1 MTQWLAI
8 TEKRR
13 RRFAMKSAVEQ
24 SASAATARKRGI
36 WPALGLFFLAPIVAE
51 FLLGNMPI
59 SMLGL
64 LAILAPMY
72 GGGALLIREAVR
84 RMGRGWPSILV
95 LGLAYG
101 ILEEAFLDQTL
112 FNPDFLSLHLH
123 LLDPA
128 YISSLGIGA
137 WWTIFVLTLHTV
149 WSISVSIALAEALVP
164 DRADTP
170 WLGNIGLVIVAVL
183 FALACTAM
191 TLNSIRRD
199 AHHFVASSSQFTW
212 SAIACLVLIAIAL
225 SLPRHDRGR
234 AAGTVPSPWLLGIAA
249 FISGMIFL
257 FVPQRWAWSA
267 VCIYLLLDMLWIVAI
282 LRWSARRA
290 WTGLCPMALAA
301 GAAMSYGT
309 HAFFETPA
317 VGGAVNTVTRTG
329 NAVFACLALAVI
341 VIGARRTARFK
352 DAE

>member
-1 MTQWLAI
+1 MNSMVEAGNSAGGRVAS
-8 TEKRR
+8 RR
-13 RRFAMKSAVEQ
+13 R
-24 SASAATARKRGI
+24 GI
-36 WPALGLFFLAPIVAE
+36 LPALGLFFFAPIVAE

-64 LAILAPMY
+64 MAILAPVY
-72 GGGALLIREAVR
+72 GGGALLIRETVR
-84 RMGRGWPSILV
+84 RTGRGWPSILV

-123 LLDPA
+123 LLEPA

-164 DRADTP
+164 DRAEKP
-170 WLGNIGLVIVAVL
+170 WLGGVSLSIVAVL
-183 FALACTAM
+183 FALACAAM
-191 TLNSIRRD
+191 TISSIQRD
-199 AHHFVASSSQFTW
+199 AHHFVASPGQFTW
-212 SAIACLVLIAIAL
+212 SAIACLAL
-225 SLPRHDRGR
+225 VATAFSLPRRNSGR

-257 FVPQRWAWSA
+257 FVPQRWAWGA
-267 VCIYLLLDMLWIVAI
+267 VGIYVLLDMLWIVAI
-282 LRWSARRA
+282 FCWSQR
-290 WTGLCPMALAA
+290 TGWKSLHPMALAA

-317 VGGAVNTVTRTG
+317 VGGTVNLVTRIG
-329 NAVFACLALAVI
+329 NALFACLALAVI
-341 VIGARRTARFK
+341 AIGARRTARFE

>member
-1 MTQWLAI
+1 MNSMVEAGNS
-8 TEKRR
+8 EDGRVASRR
-13 RRFAMKSAVEQ
+13 R
-24 SASAATARKRGI
+24 GI
-36 WPALGLFFLAPIVAE
+36 LPALGLFFLAPIVAE
-51 FLLGNMPI
+51 FLLGNIPI

-72 GGGALLIREAVR
+72 GGGALLIRETVR

-112 FNPDFLSLHLH
+112 FNPDFLGLHLH

-128 YISSLGIGA
+128 YIPSLGIGA

-164 DRADTP
+164 DRAETP
-170 WLGNIGLVIVAVL
+170 WLGGVGLAVVAVF
-183 FALACTAM
+183 FALAATAM
-191 TLNSIRRD
+191 TFNSIRQD

-212 SAIACLVLIAIAL
+212 SALACLAL
-225 SLPRHDRGR
+225 VVTAFSLPRRNGGR

-249 FISGMIFL
+249 FISGMIFM
-257 FVPQRWAWSA
+257 FVPQRWAWGA
-267 VCIYLLLDMLWIVAI
+267 VGIYVLLDMVWIATI
-282 LRWSARRA
+282 LRWSARTR
-290 WTGLCPMALAA
+290 WKGLHPLALAA
-301 GAAMSYGT
+301 GAAMAYGT

-317 VGGAVNTVTRTG
+317 VGGAVNLVTRIG
-329 NAVFACLALAVI
+329 NALFACLALAVI
-341 VIGARRTARFK
+341 AIGARRTARFE